1 MNECLKKLT
10 CNMVHVMADDLLRS
24 DFRNFAHFIWSQ
36 VLNFSKPSPLQ
47 YDIADYMQECPVSED
62 GKARGQIQSLRG
74 AGKSWLI
81 CVFIVWLL
89 YCNPD
94 LKIAVMCSK
103 IDFGQRA
110 IKFIR
115 GLLHHELLVHLVPLK
130 ATDNKWENYRKDML
144 DNLDEFGCGAIT
156 QHSSEP
162 SVKAFGIFGTFTGI
176 HPDIVIADDVEV
188 PENSG
193 TAKKRE
199 KIHEKC
205 KEFESLVNPGGMVL
219 FLGTPQTEESIYNE
233 KLDQRYVCR
242 RWPCR
247 YPDPAD
253 KSACLNIAPWLLDNM
268 RTGLANPGDLT
279 YPERFDDQELLV
291 KEAIEGTQMFALQ
304 YMLDPSLSDADRY
317 PLKLSNL
324 VVFDAAY
331 DMAPSQVVWGTA
343 KPVTWL
349 DSVGL
354 QGDSFYEAAWASDEF
369 LPYQMSVMYIDPA
382 GRGGDSVAYAVAKA
396 LNGQV
401 FISAAGGLAGKKGQ
415 DGAAD
420 AVLEKLAKIAFVNGV
435 KKVIV
440 EKNFGDGMYTKL
452 LAPIMAR
459 ICGPVAMEEVNSV
472 GQKECRIIDVLQP
485 LTQSKRLI
493 IGHDVAKNDELWKQY
508 TRLTRE
514 RGCLSHDDEV
524 EALAGACSAVSEVVQ
539 IDPVKAD
546 SDRKAA
552 AKRNMALEFQQSVQ
566 RGVTKDGRKVFYS
579 GRMPTI
585 DEQLAERDRLNRHRR
600 RMGWQGGPR
609 GTRGWANQ

>member
-1 MNECLKKLT
+1 MLKDE
-10 CNMVHVMADDLLRS
+10 DDPLKY
-24 DFRNFAHFIWSQ
+24 DFRNFAHFIWSE
-36 VLNFSKPSPLQ
+36 VLNFPEPAPLQ

-74 AGKSWLI
+74 AGKTWLI
-81 CVFIVWLL
+81 GVFIVWLL
-89 YCNPD
+89 YCNSD
-94 LKIAVMCSK
+94 LKIAIMCSK
-103 IDFGQRA
+103 ISFGQRL

-115 GLLHHELLVHLVPLK
+115 GLLHHQLLEHLIPLK
-130 ATDNKWENYRKDML
+130 ATDNKWENFRKDML

-162 SVKAFGIFGTFTGI
+162 SVKAFGLFGTFTGI
-176 HPDIVIADDVEV
+176 HPDVVIADDIEV

-199 KIHEKC
+199 KIHDKC

-233 KLDQRYVCR
+233 KLDVRYVQR

-253 KSACLNIAPWLLDNM
+253 KSACLNIAPWLLDNI
-268 RTGLANPGDLT
+268 RAGLAKPGDLT

-291 KEAIEGTQMFALQ
+291 KESIEGTQMFALQ
-304 YMLDPSLSDADRY
+304 YMLDPSLADADRY

-324 VVFDAAY
+324 VVFDASH

-354 QGDSFYEAAWASDEF
+354 QGDRFYEAAWASDEF

-435 KKVIV
+435 KKVVV

-472 GQKECRIIDVLQP
+472 GQKECRILDVLQP

-493 IGHDVAKNDELWKQY
+493 IGHDVAKNEELWKQY

-546 SDRKAA
+546 TDRKAA
-552 AKRNMALEFQQSVQ
+552 AKRNMALEFQRSVQ
-566 RGVTKDGRKVFYS
+566 RGFTKDGRKVFYS

-585 DEQLAERDRLNRHRR
+585 TEQLAERDRLNRSKK
-600 RMGWQGGPR
+600 RMGWQGGSR
-609 GTRGWANQ
+609 GTKGWVDT